1 MNWIVLIIMNVWSV
15 LRLGSRSGS
24 EQLHTLASVKSAM
37 KEHKLRGGAMH
48 AAFKQGTG
56 SLNLQVT
63 FCALNEWLV
72 ENIQEK
78 IMVCG

>member
-1 MNWIVLIIMNVWSV
+1 MFGSV

-48 AAFKQGTG
+48 AAFKQGIG
-56 SLNLQVT
+56 SLLTQPPT
-63 FCALNEWLV
+63 PFFLFL
-72 ENIQEK
+72 K
-78 IMVCG
+78 PKGRSGH